1 MAVVAAVAL
10 PVAMAASAE
19 AKAPPVPSKASS
31 AESEIRAT
39 AVAFVE
45 AFNRGDARAVAALWT
60 AAGTA
65 ADDSGR
71 IYKGRA
77 AIEAQYAAL
86 FKELPGARM
95 EVSVKSIE
103 FPTPTT
109 AIEDGVAQV
118 DAEHAGPPQA
128 SRYTAVHIKQ
138 DGKWLMASVR
148 EASIELPSNF
158 ARVEGLAWL
167 VGSWTAQRDGTT
179 IHTTIR
185 WIANKSFLERDY
197 TIRKDG
203 IVVSSGKQ
211 IIGWD
216 AKARQIRSWSFDAS
230 GGYGT
235 GLWMATPDGW
245 RIESSGVMADGV
257 PTFVARSADSRPRR

>member
-1 MAVVAAVAL
+1 MILLKTPRLILSRLVMAVVAAVAL

-86 FKELPGARM
+86 FKELPARGW
-95 EVSVKSIE
+95 KS
-103 FPTPTT
+103 P
-109 AIEDGVAQV
+109 
-118 DAEHAGPPQA
+118 
-128 SRYTAVHIKQ
+128 
-138 DGKWLMASVR
+138 
-148 EASIELPSNF
+148 
-158 ARVEGLAWL
+158 
-167 VGSWTAQRDGTT
+167 
-179 IHTTIR
+179 
-185 WIANKSFLERDY
+185 
-197 TIRKDG
+197 
-203 IVVSSGKQ
+203 
-211 IIGWD
+211 
-216 AKARQIRSWSFDAS
+216 
-230 GGYGT
+230 
-235 GLWMATPDGW
+235 
-245 RIESSGVMADGV
+245 
-257 PTFVARSADSRPRR
+257 